1 MIAYRYD
8 SLGFYTG
15 EVDCQINPLESKA
28 QGKEVYILPANATEK
43 KPTLK
48 EGYTPRWNGSKWEQ
62 YADDKKVYGYTNNA
76 DGTINYYGVEH
87 TEEELTAKN
96 EGVDLSFTDSEPV
109 SVDGIYWLSADNP
122 AYIEAKKAH
131 KKQEKLT
138 QLDSDYQSQ
147 KQELISQYTD
157 DMLHGDT
164 EAMDADREAMTKLD
178 AWYDE
183 EYAKIEGSEE

>member
-8 SLGFYTG
+8 SLMFYIG
-15 EVDCQINPLESKA
+15 KVDCQLNPLETKA

-48 EGYTPRWNGSKWEQ
+48 EGYTPRWNGKAWEQ
-62 YADDKKVYGYTNNA
+62 YANDKKVYGYTDNA

-87 TEEELTAKN
+87 TKEELTAKN
-96 EGVDLSFTDSEPV
+96 EGVNLSFTDSEPV

-131 KKQEKLT
+131 EKQEKLA
-138 QLDSDYQSQ
+138 QLDSDYLSQ
-147 KQELISQYTD
+147 KRELSEQFSD

-164 EAMDADREAMTKLD
+164 DAMESDKQAMVDLD
-178 AWYDE
+178 TWYDE

>member
-8 SLGFYTG
+8 SLMFYIG
-15 EVDCQINPLESKA
+15 EVDCQLNPLESKA
-28 QGKEVYILPANATEK
+28 QGKEVYILPANAAEK

-62 YADDKKVYGYTNNA
+62 YADDRKVYGYTDNA

-96 EGVDLSFTDSEPV
+96 KGVVLSFADSEPV
-109 SVDGIYWLSADNP
+109 SVDGVYWLSADNP
-122 AYIEAKKAH
+122 AYIEAKKVH
-131 KKQEKLT
+131 EKQEKLT

-164 EAMDADREAMTKLD
+164 DAMDADREAMTELD
-178 AWYDE
+178 SWYDE
-183 EYAKIEGSEE
+183 EYAKIEGSNE